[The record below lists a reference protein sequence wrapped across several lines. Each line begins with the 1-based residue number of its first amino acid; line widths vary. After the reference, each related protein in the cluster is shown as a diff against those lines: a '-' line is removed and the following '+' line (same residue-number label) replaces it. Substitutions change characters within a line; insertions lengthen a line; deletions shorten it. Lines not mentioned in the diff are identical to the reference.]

1 MQLLVSVRSA
11 DEAETALQGG
21 AGLIDVKEPRSG
33 SLGRATDKTIS
44 AVLRQ
49 VAQRLPVSAA
59 MGEITERHELPS
71 IHGLSFIKWGLAGCR
86 FRMWKKELLNAGS
99 LLQSLHPACKPV
111 AVAYADSK
119 KADAPEPEEV
129 RDFALENHWD
139 VLLLDTFEK
148 NGKTLLDWVTL
159 SRLTQ
164 MCNSCR
170 EAGMEI
176 ALAGS
181 LGVEH
186 LPVLSELQPSW
197 FAVRGA
203 ACHRGRREGH
213 IDAGAVRRLVK
224 ALGVLAPIAESSP
237 TVD

>member
-11 DEAETALQGG
+11 DEAEAALKGG

-44 AVLRQ
+44 AVLLQ

-59 MGEITERHELPS
+59 MGELTEEHNLPFS
-71 IHGLSFIKWGLAGCR
+71 HGLSFIKWGLAGCR
-86 FRMWKKELLNAGS
+86 SRTWKKELLNSGN
-99 LLQSLHPACKPV
+99 LLQCLHPACKPV

-129 RDFALENHWD
+129 RDFALENKWD

-164 MCNSCR
+164 ICNSCR
-170 EAGMEI
+170 EAGTEI

-186 LPVLSELQPSW
+186 LPILSELQPSW

-203 ACHRGRREGH
+203 ACHRGCREGN
-213 IDAGAVRRLVK
+213 IDPGAVRRFVK